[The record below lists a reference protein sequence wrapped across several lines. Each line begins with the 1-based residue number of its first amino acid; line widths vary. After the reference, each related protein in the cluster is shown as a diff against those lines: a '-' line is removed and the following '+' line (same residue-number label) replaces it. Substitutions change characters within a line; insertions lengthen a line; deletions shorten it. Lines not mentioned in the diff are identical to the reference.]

1 MVVNGYI
8 SGWWCNVPILKNDG
22 VCQWLVDDIPYMKRK
37 IKTMFETTNQYVYI
51 YICQYNTY
59 VGLPVDLPI
68 KNDGSFHSY
77 VNIYHGNSLALLLH
91 PVPRVHGYSEFT
103 APFPPLS
110 SLHSKIILN
119 RTSSMYPLV
128 NVYITMEN
136 HHFWWDNQL
145 FLWPFSIANC

>member
-1 MVVNGYI
+1 MEN
-8 SGWWCNVPILKNDG
+8 KA
-22 VCQWLVDDIPYMKRK
+22 
-37 IKTMFETTNQYVYI
+37 MFETTNQYI

-68 KNDGSFHSY
+68 KKDGSFHSY

-110 SLHSKIILN
+110 SLHREIILN
-119 RTSSMYPLV
+119 RTSSMYLLV

-136 HHFWWDNQL
+136 HH
-145 FLWPFSIANC
+145 S